1 MRTLLVGVPLLAL
14 AAALQ
19 STVLVSLRLLGGTL
33 DLVLL
38 LTLGWTLAGD
48 WEGGLAWGFIGGVC
62 LDLLSGGPL
71 GGSALALVFVAFL
84 ASLSE
89 GRFWR
94 SHVLLPLATS
104 LLGTLG
110 FHFIYLIVLSFS
122 GRPVDWLAG
131 VTRII
136 LPALFL
142 NALLIVPIY
151 HGLRGLRG
159 VVYPAQVKA

>member
-1 MRTLLVGVPLLAL
+1 MRTLLVGLPLLAL

-19 STVLVSLRLLGGTL
+19 STLLVSLRLLGGTL

-48 WEGGLAWGFIGGVC
+48 WEGGLAWGFIGGLC
-62 LDLLSGGPL
+62 LDLISGGPL
-71 GGSALALVFVAFL
+71 GGASLALVLMAYF

-110 FHFIYLIVLSFS
+110 FHILYLAALTAS
-122 GRPVDWLAG
+122 GHPVDWLTSLTQ
-131 VTRII
+131 VT

-151 HGLRGLRG
+151 HGLRGLHG
-159 VVYPAQVKA
+159 IVYPAQVKA